1 MYIDPTSGS
10 LVMQVIAAGA
20 LSAMAMFGRV
30 REVAKSFFRTSSRGR
45 RWTGSR

>member
-1 MYIDPTSGS
+1 MYLDPTSGS

-20 LSAMAMFGRV
+20 ISAMAMVGRV
-30 REVAKSFFRTSSRGR
+30 REVAKSLFRSVFHGR